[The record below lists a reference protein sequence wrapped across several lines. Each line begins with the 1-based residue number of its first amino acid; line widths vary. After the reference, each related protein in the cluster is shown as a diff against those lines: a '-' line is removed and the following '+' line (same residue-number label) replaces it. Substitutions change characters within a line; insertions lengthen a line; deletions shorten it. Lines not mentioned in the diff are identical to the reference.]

1 VVQEALPFASVVAMQ
16 SRLPSGAVKLIS
28 RPCNGADPSVRDSFA
43 VKVSGPSSGTL
54 RLVVSVVAEVPAAI
68 SRLP

>member
-1 VVQEALPFASVVAMQ
+1 
-16 SRLPSGAVKLIS
+16 VKLIS